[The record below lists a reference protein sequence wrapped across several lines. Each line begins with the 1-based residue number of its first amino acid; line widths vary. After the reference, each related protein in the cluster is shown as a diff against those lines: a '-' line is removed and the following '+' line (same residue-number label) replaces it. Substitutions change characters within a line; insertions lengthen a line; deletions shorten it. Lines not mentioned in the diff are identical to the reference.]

1 MNRRDKKVKK
11 SLKYVEVERMF
22 YDYEYTKKEIKYID
36 EEIEFLK
43 HDRNGCGTIQYNEK
57 VQTSINIKSST
68 EKELEANKN
77 KIGVLEEEK
86 YKKVRDIKRIERAIE
101 NFNEEEK
108 VMFKIRY
115 ILKIKDWSVY
125 AEKMNV
131 GKEKYYEI
139 KDNMIAKSIK
149 VMFPYCCILK

>member
-1 MNRRDKKVKK
+1 MSKRDKKEKK
-11 SLKYVEVERMF
+11 SPKYIEVEGMF
-22 YDYEYTKKEIKYID
+22 YHYEQTKKEIKYID

-43 HDRNGCGTIQYNEK
+43 QDRNGCGTIQYNEK
-57 VQTSINIKSST
+57 VQTSANIESSI

-77 KIGVLEEEK
+77 KIEILEKEK
-86 YKKVRDIKRIERAIE
+86 YKKVKDIKRIERARE
-101 NFNEEEK
+101 NFNEEEE

-115 ILKIKDWSVY
+115 ILKIKDWSIY

-139 KDNMIAKSIK
+139 KDKMIAKSIRI
-149 VMFPYCCILK
+149 MFPYHNIM

>member
-1 MNRRDKKVKK
+1 MSKRDKKEKK
-11 SLKYVEVERMF
+11 SPKYIEVEGMF
-22 YDYEYTKKEIKYID
+22 YHYEQTKKEIKYID

-43 HDRNGCGTIQYNEK
+43 QDRNGCGTIQYNEK
-57 VQTSINIKSST
+57 VQTSANIESSI

-77 KIGVLEEEK
+77 KIGILEEEK
-86 YKKVRDIKRIERAIE
+86 YKKVKDIKRIERAIE
-101 NFNEEEK
+101 NFNEEEE

-115 ILKIKDWSVY
+115 ILKIKDWSIY

-139 KDNMIAKSIK
+139 KDKMIAKSIRI
-149 VMFPYCCILK
+149 MFPYHNIM

>member
-1 MNRRDKKVKK
+1 MSRRDKKVKK
-11 SLKYVEVERMF
+11 SPKYIEVERMF
-22 YDYEYTKKEIKYID
+22 YDYEYTKKEIEYID

-57 VQTSINIKSST
+57 VQTSANIESST

-77 KIGVLEEEK
+77 KIGILEEEK
-86 YKKVRDIKRIERAIE
+86 YKKVKDIKRIERAIE
-101 NFNEEEK
+101 NFNEEEE

-115 ILKIKDWSVY
+115 ILKIKDWSIY

-139 KDNMIAKSIK
+139 KDKMIAKSIR
-149 VMFPYCCILK
+149 VMFPYYNVK

>member
-1 MNRRDKKVKK
+1 MSKRDKKEKK
-11 SLKYVEVERMF
+11 SPKYIEVEGMF
-22 YDYEYTKKEIKYID
+22 YHYEQTKKEIKYID

-43 HDRNGCGTIQYNEK
+43 QDRNGCGTIQYNEK
-57 VQTSINIKSST
+57 VQTSANIESSI

-77 KIGVLEEEK
+77 KIEILEKEK
-86 YKKVRDIKRIERAIE
+86 YKKVKDIKRIERARE
-101 NFNEEEK
+101 NFNEEEE

-115 ILKIKDWSVY
+115 ILKIKDWSIY

-139 KDNMIAKSIK
+139 KDKMIAKSIR
-149 VMFPYCCILK
+149 VMFPYYNVK